1 MVSTSFSIPCTISAT
16 LTNLLAEVG
25 KHGSNTVEDPQFDS
39 VVKLTQWFQQQW
51 WKPLTH
57 IESARTTIVLACV
70 REYQPRGTSTPS
82 IDPRTI
88 IRKLQFGAVSQRH
101 LIPIA
106 PENALKHYA
115 SLNTT

>member
-39 VVKLTQWFQQQW
+39 VVKLTQWLQQQY

-57 IESARTTIVLACV
+57 IESARTPIVLACV

-82 IDPRTI
+82 IDPTT
-88 IRKLQFGAVSQRH
+88 IRKLQFGAASQRH
-101 LIPIA
+101 LIHVA
-106 PENALKHYA
+106 PEKALKHYA
-115 SLNTT
+115 V